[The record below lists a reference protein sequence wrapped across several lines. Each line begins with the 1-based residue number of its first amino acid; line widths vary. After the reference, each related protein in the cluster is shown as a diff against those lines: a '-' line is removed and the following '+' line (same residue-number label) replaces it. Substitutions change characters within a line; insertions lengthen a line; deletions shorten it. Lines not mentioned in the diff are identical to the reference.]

1 MSNSIFNSVHHI
13 AIIASNYQ
21 RSKQFYNEILGL
33 QIIREIYRESRDSYK
48 LDLQINAQTQIEL
61 FSFPSPPPRPST
73 PESCGLRHLAFAVD
87 DLEQTIAHL
96 ASHNVECEVVR
107 VDEFTGKKF
116 TFFRDPDNL
125 PLELYQK

>member
-87 DLEQTIAHL
+87 DLEQAIAHL

>member
-33 QIIREIYRESRDSYK
+33 QIIREIFREIRDSYK
-48 LDLQINAQTQIEL
+48 LVLQLNAQTQIEL

-87 DLEQTIAHL
+87 DLEQAIAHL

>member
-61 FSFPSPPPRPST
+61 F
-73 PESCGLRHLAFAVD
+73 
-87 DLEQTIAHL
+87 
-96 ASHNVECEVVR
+96 
-107 VDEFTGKKF
+107 
-116 TFFRDPDNL
+116 FFS
-125 PLELYQK
+125 